1 MVKHTVH
8 LYLCASALEHL
19 CTCLYEVHTCVC
31 IKACNTTNVCVFVVA
46 LFTHT
51 AYLTIW
57 CCLTLTCSRWQ
68 AGLTGMVIS
77 QVDLGT
83 PWGMGSVRLSLDIT
97 RRHILLHTHHK
108 PMKMITFDTQMTF
121 YPCCDN
127 TGSFFCSDI
136 RCCVG
141 VIQVKSIILME
152 K

>member
-1 MVKHTVH
+1 MEISIIIVDFFFVCLCMCLCKHAYALAHLLVH
-8 LYLCASALEHL
+8 VGSLGMFAS
-19 CTCLYEVHTCVC
+19 
-31 IKACNTTNVCVFVVA
+31 

-51 AYLTIW
+51 HTQPIW
-57 CCLTLTCSRWQ
+57 PYEAALHWQ
-68 AGLTGMVIS
+68 VVDDRPGLMGMVIS

-83 PWGMGSVRLSLDIT
+83 PWGMGSVWLSQDIT
-97 RRHILLHTHHK
+97 RRHIVLHTHHK